1 MDFADSFSIFEG
13 DEMRKSQKIGGFS
26 VEAMPVG
33 SGSQIEWSVWLSDLP
48 YVRASAPSLADAK
61 KALEERWKQ
70 LVAAYRSAGEPV
82 PRPIRR
88 RGNRRI
94 LDTLRK
100 LGARRGSSVF

>member
-1 MDFADSFSIFEG
+1 
-13 DEMRKSQKIGGFS
+13 MRKSQKIGGFS

-33 SGSQIEWSVWLSDLP
+33 SGSQIECSVWLSDLP

-100 LGARRGSSVF
+100 LSARRGSSVF

>member
-1 MDFADSFSIFEG
+1 
-13 DEMRKSQKIGGFS
+13 MRKSQKIGGFS

-33 SGSQIEWSVWLSDLP
+33 SGSQIEWAVWLSDLP

-70 LVAAYRSAGEPV
+70 LVTAYRSAGESV

>member
-1 MDFADSFSIFEG
+1 
-13 DEMRKSQKIGGFS
+13 MRKIQKIGGFA

-33 SGSQIEWSVWLSDLP
+33 SSHRIEWSVWLTDLP
-48 YVRASAPSLADAK
+48 YVRASAPDLADAK

-70 LVAAYRSAGEPV
+70 LVAAHHSAGEPV

-88 RGNRRI
+88 RGNRQI
-94 LDTLRK
+94 LNTLRK

>member
-1 MDFADSFSIFEG
+1 
-13 DEMRKSQKIGGFS
+13 MRKSQKIGGFA
-26 VEAMPVG
+26 VESMSVG
-33 SGSQIEWSVWLSDLP
+33 SGHQIEWSVWLSDLP

-61 KALEERWKQ
+61 KALEERWKH

-88 RGNRRI
+88 RGNRQI

>member
-1 MDFADSFSIFEG
+1 
-13 DEMRKSQKIGGFS
+13 MRKSQKIGGFS
-26 VEAMPVG
+26 VEAMQVG
-33 SGSQIEWSVWLSDLP
+33 SGSQIEWSVWLFDLA

-61 KALEERWKQ
+61 KALEERWTQ

>member
-1 MDFADSFSIFEG
+1 
-13 DEMRKSQKIGGFS
+13 MRKSQKIGGFA

-33 SGSQIEWSVWLSDLP
+33 SGHQIEWSVWLSDLP

-61 KALEERWKQ
+61 KALKERWEK
-70 LVAAYRSAGEPV
+70 LVAAHRSAGEPV

-94 LDTLRK
+94 LDTINK
-100 LGARRGSSVF
+100 LGGWRGGSFF

>member
-1 MDFADSFSIFEG
+1 
-13 DEMRKSQKIGGFS
+13 MRKSQKIGGFS

-48 YVRASAPSLADAK
+48 YVRVSAPSLADAK
-61 KALEERWKQ
+61 KALDERWKQ

-94 LDTLRK
+94 LDTINKIGSLRC
-100 LGARRGSSVF
+100 GQIF

>member
-1 MDFADSFSIFEG
+1 
-13 DEMRKSQKIGGFS
+13 MRKSQKIGGFA
-26 VEAMPVG
+26 VEAMLVG

-61 KALEERWKQ
+61 MALEERWKQ

-82 PRPIRR
+82 PHPIRR